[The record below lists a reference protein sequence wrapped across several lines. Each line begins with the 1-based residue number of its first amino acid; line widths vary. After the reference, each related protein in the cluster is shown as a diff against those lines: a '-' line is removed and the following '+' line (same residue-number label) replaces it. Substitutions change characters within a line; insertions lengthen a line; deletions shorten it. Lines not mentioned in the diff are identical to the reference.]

1 MADAGEPFQPGNVLE
16 ELLLKLIVEEAEFTM
31 ETLDLED
38 EYDPE
43 WIYELIGDADIE
55 FMYSNFYYLEE
66 DNDYHFNNW
75 LKPLYE

>member
-1 MADAGEPFQPGNVLE
+1 
-16 ELLLKLIVEEAEFTM
+16 M
-31 ETLDLED
+31 ETLDDLEA

-55 FMYSNFYYLEE
+55 FLYSNFYYLEE

-75 LKPLYE
+75 QKPFYE